1 MRYKREIELVLDLAS
16 LHQKQQQQQQQQ
28 KPVSPSAPIQL
39 RYIAETPRPCPPE
52 KEFFLRQMRE
62 RLLRAQQER
71 VAPRVM
77 LGIVSS
83 AWDKAGA
90 VTEHIRRL
98 NLSFPTSVAA
108 AGESVRVTASVLLVP
123 LQTRVEAV
131 LRLEAAEGPGDSGD
145 GDGGVEVVVAPEV
158 RVVYGEQ
165 FNAGKMTEFL
175 AERIGSRLG
184 RGVGAG
190 WDEAVLELHERLLAK
205 GRQQF

>member
-1 MRYKREIELVLDLAS
+1 
-16 LHQKQQQQQQQQ
+16 
-28 KPVSPSAPIQL
+28 
-39 RYIAETPRPCPPE
+39 
-52 KEFFLRQMRE
+52 
-62 RLLRAQQER
+62 
-71 VAPRVM
+71 M